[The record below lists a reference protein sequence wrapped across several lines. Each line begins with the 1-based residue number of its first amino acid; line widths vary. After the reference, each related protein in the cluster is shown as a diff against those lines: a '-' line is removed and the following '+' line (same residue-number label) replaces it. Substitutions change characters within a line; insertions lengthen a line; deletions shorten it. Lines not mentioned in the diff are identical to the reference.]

1 VKALPADPN
10 IEDYGSRPDGERRA
24 LRFFFVL
31 IRNKGTKRP
40 YLPEIPAS
48 RVNKGKYWPYF
59 FDPSLIRLV
68 FLRIETN
75 KSLFCPYFVQ
85 IKLER
90 PNKAKKVLYE
100 A

>member
-1 VKALPADPN
+1 MKL
-10 IEDYGSRPDGERRA
+10 ECGSRPDGERRA
-24 LRFFFVL
+24 LRFFVL